1 MSKCGLQEFV
11 VIDHRV
17 VDTDTAESGSAGA
30 PRIRLVPG
38 DGALSCE
45 LDGGR
50 DVIVQNGVPDPG

>member
-1 MSKCGLQEFV
+1 LQEFV

-17 VDTDTAESGSAGA
+17 VETEESGLAGA
-30 PRIRLVPG
+30 PHIRIVPG

-50 DVIVQNGVPDPG
+50 DVIVQNGMADPV